1 MRRRHS
7 ARTNLAPLADIN
19 LTSMIDVIFFMLI
32 LFLLV
37 APIVEY
43 GINVNLPA
51 ASAKKREEPKTLTV
65 SVKNTETGPRIYLDS
80 DRLTMEELTAR
91 LKSIAVRQPDT
102 ALILRADKELNYES
116 VIQVIDCIT
125 EAGIT
130 KLGMATV
137 AKAETPKKKREK

>member
-51 ASAKKREEPKTLTV
+51 ASAKKMEEPKTLTV